1 MSKKNC
7 LLFDKWGLSASGKTR
22 VWGVLSSRWI
32 VPRGTV
38 QTELGTIKW
47 YAPWRRYVFFPD
59 PGTLYDAGCLTEIAT
74 FIEQHMEAR
83 P

>member
-1 MSKKNC
+1 MSEKTC

-47 YAPWRRYVFFPD
+47 YAPWRRYVFFPQG
-59 PGTLYDAGCLTEIAT
+59 GTLFDAGCLAEIAQ
-74 FIEQHMEAR
+74 FIKQQMEAR
-83 P
+83 L